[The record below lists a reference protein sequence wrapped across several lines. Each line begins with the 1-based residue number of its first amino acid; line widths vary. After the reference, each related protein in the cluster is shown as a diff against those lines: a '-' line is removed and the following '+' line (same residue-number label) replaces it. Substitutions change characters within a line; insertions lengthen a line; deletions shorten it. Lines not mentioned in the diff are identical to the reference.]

1 MKGQGQG
8 QERHGGKR
16 AVGGWGLGD
25 AAPGTIDAALDSALC
40 TLNSVSAGRADRPG
54 RPGLRD
60 TDQRGRWSLPGAN
73 SIRER
78 VGVSGWR
85 FDDAASGAI
94 DSALDSAL

>member
-16 AVGGWGLGD
+16 AGGGWGLGN

-40 TLNSVSAGRADRPG
+40 TLNSV
-54 RPGLRD
+54 LCLL
-60 TDQRGRWSLPGAN
+60 RGRWSLPGAN
-73 SIRER
+73 GIRER

-85 FDDAASGAI
+85 FGDAATGAI
-94 DSALDSAL
+94 DSALDSALCTP